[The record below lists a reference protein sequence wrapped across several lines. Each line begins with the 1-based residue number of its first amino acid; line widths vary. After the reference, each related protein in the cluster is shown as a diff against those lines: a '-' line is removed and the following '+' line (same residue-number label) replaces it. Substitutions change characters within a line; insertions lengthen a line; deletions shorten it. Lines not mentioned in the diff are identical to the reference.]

1 MSSHVVIVAEAGV
14 NHNGSLTVA
23 KQLVDAAVAAGAD
36 IVKFQT
42 FKADKL
48 VTSNAKTAEYQ
59 QRNAGESSQLEML
72 RKLELTPD
80 DHYSLVRYCG
90 QKGIRF
96 WSTAFDLDSVEYLH
110 SLNLGLWKIP
120 SGEITNYPYLKKIA
134 QYREPVIMSTGM
146 CEMSDI
152 DAAVNVFLKYGL
164 AKEQIIIMHCNTEYP
179 TPMADVNLRAML
191 QIGKALGVKV
201 GYSDHT
207 QGIEIPI
214 AAVAMGAEVIEK
226 HLTLD
231 KSLPGPDQLASLNPD
246 EFKMMVTSI
255 RNIEQAL
262 GDGQKKISPSESKNV
277 SVARKSIVAASPIEK
292 GDAFTENNLTVKR
305 PGTGLSPMLWEQVI
319 GQRAKR
325 RFETDELI
333 EL

>member
-90 QKGIRF
+90 EKRIRF